1 MALAT
6 FADLQTAI
14 AGWLLR
20 SDLTARIPDFI
31 SLAEAQIN
39 RDVRHWRM
47 ESRASVS
54 LGSRYTV
61 LPTDWVDTIRAT
73 LSVSSSQALKL
84 ASLVEMDALRAAN
97 SDATGTPRY
106 YAHVAGSLEV
116 YPTPDTTYTLEI
128 YYTQKVPA
136 LSISATTN
144 WLLTDSPDVYLYGSL
159 IQSAPYLVEDARIAV
174 WAGLYRDA
182 VDRLNNASNASKWS
196 GSGITFGRPR
206 T

>member
-6 FADLQTAI
+6 YADLQSAI

-31 SLAEAQIN
+31 SLAEAQIA

-54 LGSRYTV
+54 LQLRYTV

-73 LSVSSSQALKL
+73 LSVSTGKALKL
-84 ASLVEMDALRAAN
+84 ASMTEMDALRAAN
-97 SDATGTPRY
+97 GDAVGQPRY

-136 LSISATTN
+136 LSDSNTTN

-159 IQSAPYLVEDARIAV
+159 IQSAPFLVEDARLAV

-182 VDRLNNASNASKWS
+182 VDRLNNASKAARWS

>member
-182 VDRLNNASNASKWS
+182 VDRLNNASNAARWS

>member
-1 MALAT
+1 MALST
-6 FADLQTAI
+6 FADLQSAI

-31 SLAEAQIN
+31 SLAEAQIA

-54 LGSRYTV
+54 LQLRYTV

-73 LSVSSSQALKL
+73 LSVSTSKALKL
-84 ASLVEMDALRAAN
+84 VSMTEMDALRAAN
-97 SDATGTPRY
+97 GDAPGTPRY

-128 YYTQKVPA
+128 FRINQFLDKRAIPMIVPSSVA
-136 LSISATTN
+136 RMMPINATRNVLS
-144 WLLTDSPDVYLYGSL
+144 SPTL
-159 IQSAPYLVEDARIAV
+159 IARA
-174 WAGLYRDA
+174 
-182 VDRLNNASNASKWS
+182 
-196 GSGITFGRPR
+196 
-206 T
+206 